1 MIHNNKD
8 IPRLLLDEHVWV
20 NLATILRNKGF
31 DVIHTI
37 EVNLNGRSDS
47 DVLTFASKEKRAL
60 LTYNAKDFA
69 ILAKEWSKLDK
80 EHSGIIISN
89 QLPQGELLRLTEKLL
104 KRLPAGELENTVR
117 FLQDYK

>member
-8 IPRLLLDEHVWV
+8 IPRLLRDEHVWV
-20 NLATILRNKGF
+20 NLAAILRNMGF

-47 DVLTFASKEKRAL
+47 DVLTFASQEGRAL

-69 ILAKEWSKLDK
+69 LLAKEWSKLDK

-89 QLPQGELLRLTEKLL
+89 QLPQGELLRLTEALL
-104 KRLPAGELENTVR
+104 KKLPAGELENTVR